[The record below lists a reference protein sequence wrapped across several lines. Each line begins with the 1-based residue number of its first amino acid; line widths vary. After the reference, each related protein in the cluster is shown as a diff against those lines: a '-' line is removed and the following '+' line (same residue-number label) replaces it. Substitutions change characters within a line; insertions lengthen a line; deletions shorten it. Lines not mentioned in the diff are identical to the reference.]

1 MSKKNGYGYGYGTEM
16 EDKASKDTLPVH
28 LILGASDYAK
38 IKTETAPRVGAIGEP
53 LGEKT
58 NLGWTIM
65 SPGKEVDLSPMFFT
79 QTSHVDYDNLC
90 KLHVTQV
97 RTREEDRDAQRFHW
111 F

>member
-1 MSKKNGYGYGYGTEM
+1 MRKSRPK
-16 EDKASKDTLPVH
+16 LRPVF
-28 LILGASDYAK
+28 
-38 IKTETAPRVGAIGEP
+38 GAIGQP

-58 NLGWTIM
+58 KLGWSIM
-65 SPGKEVDLSPMFFT
+65 SPGKEVDLSPMSFT

-90 KLHVTQV
+90 KLHVPQV